1 MNIEMPEFYN
11 VKDIMKI
18 FGCSQAHAY
27 KIIKSLNDELAAK
40 GKITIRGKVN
50 KKYLHERI

>member
-1 MNIEMPEFYN
+1 MNMEMPEFYN

-18 FGCSQAHAY
+18 FECSQAHAY

>member
-1 MNIEMPEFYN
+1 MEMPEFYN
-11 VKDIMKI
+11 VKDVMKI

-50 KKYLHERI
+50 KKYVHERIW

>member
-1 MNIEMPEFYN
+1 MDVEMPEFYN

-50 KKYLHERI
+50 KKHLHERI